1 MLIFNPHPMFRRRG
15 IDKPHRALVKAGISA
30 ATATKILNT
39 HSVRLTIDHL
49 ETLCRLLNCTPNEL
63 FIWRPD
69 KNEAAND
76 NLALK
81 ALAADTSKQNISEI
95 VKTAPLEKLT
105 QIEKI
110 LSEL

>member
-39 HSVRLTIDHL
+39 HS
-49 ETLCRLLNCTPNEL
+49 LCRLLNCTPNEL